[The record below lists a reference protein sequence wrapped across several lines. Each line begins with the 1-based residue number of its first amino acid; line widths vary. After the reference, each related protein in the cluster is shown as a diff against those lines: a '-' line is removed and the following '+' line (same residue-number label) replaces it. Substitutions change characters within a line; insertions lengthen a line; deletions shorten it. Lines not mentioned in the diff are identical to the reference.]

1 MLIRADTFGGDS
13 HNISGYISNIE
24 ILSCL
29 ENIQGGFLQ
38 NRFAWN
44 CFTIA
49 KAHTFVNPLTKL
61 KNSPFLNHLC
71 CCCHEWVYLPVAGT
85 DLVFCFACS
94 EHNPY
99 FHFLYL
105 SCFEYTFTFFF
116 QAVLKHLV
124 FSGNFRCASLWS
136 GWYGNSC
143 SLPAACID
151 RYWYFIATAVQHTT
165 HRDPASHN
173 CGRGGELAAS
183 EFFVSLSLISWG
195 WQRGS
200 FICQA

>member
-44 CFTIA
+44 CFT
-49 KAHTFVNPLTKL
+49 TSDGPQQNSNML
-61 KNSPFLNHLC
+61 KNSPFLNHPC
-71 CCCHEWVYLPVAGT
+71 CCCHEWGSLPVAGT
-85 DLVFCFACS
+85 DLVFCFVCS

-116 QAVLKHLV
+116 QTVLKYLV
-124 FSGNFRCASLWS
+124 FSGNFRCASLTLVRLVTPVHCLQLAS
-136 GWYGNSC
+136 IVIDI
-143 SLPAACID
+143 SLP
-151 RYWYFIATAVQHTT
+151 RL
-165 HRDPASHN
+165 HN
-173 CGRGGELAAS
+173 TQGPGKSQLRAELVTS
-183 EFFVSLSLISWG
+183 
-195 WQRGS
+195 
-200 FICQA
+200 

>member
-13 HNISGYISNIE
+13 HNFPGWFSHII
-24 ILSCL
+24 ILSGKP
-29 ENIQGGFLQ
+29 NKRGSSFR

-44 CFTIA
+44 CFT
-49 KAHTFVNPLTKL
+49 TSDGPQQNSNML
-61 KNSPFLNHLC
+61 KNSPFLNHPC

-105 SCFEYTFTFFF
+105 SCFEYTFTFFLVRSQSIWF
-116 QAVLKHLV
+116 PLVISGVLHFGQV
-124 FSGNFRCASLWS
+124 
-136 GWYGNSC
+136 GNSC

-151 RYWYFIATAVQHTT
+151 RYWYFIATAAQHTGT
-165 HRDPASHN
+165 RQVITA
-173 CGRGGELAAS
+173 GGEENS
-183 EFFVSLSLISWG
+183 
-195 WQRGS
+195 QRQS
-200 FICQA
+200 FSCHCLW